1 MKTTL
6 YYKDG
11 SSDKVYSCEIQE
23 LNDKC
28 MVNFAYGR
36 RGSTMQTGTKT
47 NKPVSREEAEKIY
60 NKLIREKT
68 AKGYTPGEDGAKYT
82 NTEFAKQISG
92 VEVQTLNFIEED
104 EVQRLIFD
112 DKYCA
117 QEKFDGERMTLSK
130 NNGTVT
136 AGNKLG
142 LLRGFPTCLEETLEY
157 DTHIV
162 LDGEIVGEIYHVFDL
177 LEFEDRDLRDW
188 SYESRLAALE
198 GEELDESGLGIVTVE
213 TAYTSKDK
221 KTLFDRLKKEGR
233 EGIVFKL
240 LSAKYTPGRPAS
252 GGSQL
257 KFKFYTTA
265 SCRVSGVNQ
274 KRSVKLAVLDS
285 RKWIEIGN
293 VTIPPNRDIPV
304 DDQIVEVRYL
314 YAYKGGSLFQPAY
327 IGLRNDVEL
336 NECTID
342 QLKYKN
348 T

>member
-28 MVNFAYGR
+28 TVNFAYGR

-82 NTEFAKQISG
+82 NTEFAKQVSG
-92 VEVQTLNFIEED
+92 VEVQTLNFIEKD

-112 DKYCA
+112 DRYCA

-130 NNGTVT
+130 KNGTVT

-142 LLRGFPTCLEETLEY
+142 LQRGFPTCLEETLEY

-221 KTLFDRLKKEGR
+221 KALFDRLKKEGR

-240 LSAKYTPGRPAS
+240 LSAKYTSGRPAS

-257 KFKFYTTA
+257 KFKIYATA

-274 KRSVKLAVLDS
+274 KRSVKLAVLDLG
-285 RKWIEIGN
+285 KWIEIGN

-327 IGLRNDVEL
+327 IGLRNDVAL